1 MIDRKERGG
10 EMTMVNEYTNLDN
23 DQARYEEY
31 EELLVR
37 RDQLF
42 KEAGSYM
49 TGYTAEFGDL
59 ITANFELKIECIK
72 KKKAISYC
80 RRRINRGL
88 GIDGNSMQAELDKE
102 MNLYYVQLKGMI
114 DDTEN
119 AKNAEKVGEYRYS
132 RAKKIYRRLAKRLH
146 PDINK
151 KTNDN
156 DILKEYWNRIV
167 VAYHKSDI
175 EELEDL
181 EVLVRNTMEE
191 LGDVGFEIDYSDIE
205 KRIERV
211 ERQINDIINTEPYI
225 YGEILNSEERKEEL
239 KNNLQ
244 EEHDDYE
251 QYLDT
256 LSKSLDDMLREGGV
270 EVIWKMN

>member
-1 MIDRKERGG
+1 
-10 EMTMVNEYTNLDN
+10 
-23 DQARYEEY
+23 
-31 EELLVR
+31 
-37 RDQLF
+37 
-42 KEAGSYM
+42 
-49 TGYTAEFGDL
+49 
-59 ITANFELKIECIK
+59 
-72 KKKAISYC
+72 
-80 RRRINRGL
+80 
-88 GIDGNSMQAELDKE
+88 MQAELDKE